1 MERGDQGRRKPSET
15 EHELNSGTAVFNNSH
30 VWFSTMNQ
38 HELQE
43 LLVAAKQEVAFSYSQ
58 ELSVALDSS
67 TASGV
72 PPVHELFCGF
82 IGSYRYVVT
91 SPTRKRKTLLPV
103 AEPQLLSEEHD
114 CSIGAGEIPVQE
126 NWRNLKRNKN
136 AVNTVKSDEDTLDW
150 SEIEY
155 ILDHCS

>member
-1 MERGDQGRRKPSET
+1 MEGGDQGRRKPSET
-15 EHELNSGTAVFNNSH
+15 EHELNSGIAVFNNSH

-58 ELSVALDSS
+58 ELSVALDGS

-91 SPTRKRKTLLPV
+91 SPTRKRETLLPV

-136 AVNTVKSDEDTLDW
+136 AVNTVKSDDDTLDW

>member
-15 EHELNSGTAVFNNSH
+15 EHELNSGMAVFNNSH

-91 SPTRKRKTLLPV
+91 SPTRKRETLLPV
-103 AEPQLLSEEHD
+103 AEPQLPSEEHD

-136 AVNTVKSDEDTLDW
+136 AVNTVKSDDDTLDW

>member
-15 EHELNSGTAVFNNSH
+15 EHELNSGMAVFNNSH

-91 SPTRKRKTLLPV
+91 SPTRKRETLLPV

-114 CSIGAGEIPVQE
+114 CSIGVGEIPVQE

-136 AVNTVKSDEDTLDW
+136 AVNSVKSDDDTLDW

>member
-15 EHELNSGTAVFNNSH
+15 EHELNSGMAVFNNSH
-30 VWFSTMNQ
+30 VWFSTVNQ

-91 SPTRKRKTLLPV
+91 SPTRKRETLLPV

-114 CSIGAGEIPVQE
+114 CSIGAGEIPGQE
-126 NWRNLKRNKN
+126 NGRNLKRNKN
-136 AVNTVKSDEDTLDW
+136 AVNTVKSDDDTLDW

>member
-1 MERGDQGRRKPSET
+1 MERGDQGRGKPSET
-15 EHELNSGTAVFNNSH
+15 EHELNSGIAVFNNSH

-91 SPTRKRKTLLPV
+91 SPTRKRETLLPV

-114 CSIGAGEIPVQE
+114 CSIGAGGIPVQE
-126 NWRNLKRNKN
+126 NWRNLNRNKN
-136 AVNTVKSDEDTLDW
+136 AVNTVKSDDDALDW
-150 SEIEY
+150 SEIEF

>member
-15 EHELNSGTAVFNNSH
+15 EHELNSGMAVFNNSH
-30 VWFSTMNQ
+30 VLFSTVNQ

-91 SPTRKRKTLLPV
+91 SPTRKRETLLPV

-136 AVNTVKSDEDTLDW
+136 AVNTVKSDDDTLDW

-155 ILDHCS
+155 ILDYWS

>member
-15 EHELNSGTAVFNNSH
+15 EHELNSGMAVFNNSH
-30 VWFSTMNQ
+30 VCFSTMNQ

-91 SPTRKRKTLLPV
+91 SPTRKRETLLPV

-114 CSIGAGEIPVQE
+114 CSIGAGEIPGQE
-126 NWRNLKRNKN
+126 NGRNLKRNKN
-136 AVNTVKSDEDTLDW
+136 AVNTVKSDDDTLDW

>member
-15 EHELNSGTAVFNNSH
+15 EHELNSGMAVFNNSH

-43 LLVAAKQEVAFSYSQ
+43 LLVAAKQEVAFTYSQ

-91 SPTRKRKTLLPV
+91 SPTRKRETLLPF
-103 AEPQLLSEEHD
+103 AEPQLLSEEYD

-136 AVNTVKSDEDTLDW
+136 AVNTVKSDDDTLDW
-150 SEIEY
+150 SETEY

>member
-15 EHELNSGTAVFNNSH
+15 EHELNSGMAVFNNSH

-43 LLVAAKQEVAFSYSQ
+43 LLVVAKQEVAFSYSQ

-91 SPTRKRKTLLPV
+91 SPTRKRETLLPV

-114 CSIGAGEIPVQE
+114 CSIGTGEIPVQE

-136 AVNTVKSDEDTLDW
+136 AVNTVKSDDDTLDW

>member
-1 MERGDQGRRKPSET
+1 MEGGDQGRRKPSET
-15 EHELNSGTAVFNNSH
+15 EHELNSGIAVFNNSH

-67 TASGV
+67 TTSGV

-91 SPTRKRKTLLPV
+91 SPTRKRETLLPV

>member
-1 MERGDQGRRKPSET
+1 MERGDQGRRKLSET
-15 EHELNSGTAVFNNSH
+15 EHELNSGMTVFNNSH

-82 IGSYRYVVT
+82 IGSYRYVMT
-91 SPTRKRKTLLPV
+91 SPTRKRETLLPV
-103 AEPQLLSEEHD
+103 AEPQLLSEERD

-136 AVNTVKSDEDTLDW
+136 AVNTLKSDDDTLDW

>member
-1 MERGDQGRRKPSET
+1 MEGGDQGRRKPSET
-15 EHELNSGTAVFNNSH
+15 EHELNSGIAVFNNSH

-91 SPTRKRKTLLPV
+91 SPTRKRETLLPV

-114 CSIGAGEIPVQE
+114 CSIGAGKIPVQE

-136 AVNTVKSDEDTLDW
+136 AVNTVKSDDDTLDW

>member
-1 MERGDQGRRKPSET
+1 MEGGDQGRRKPSET
-15 EHELNSGTAVFNNSH
+15 EHELNSGMAVFNNSH

-91 SPTRKRKTLLPV
+91 SPTRKRETLLPV

-114 CSIGAGEIPVQE
+114 CSIGAGEIPGQE
-126 NWRNLKRNKN
+126 NGRNLKRNKN
-136 AVNTVKSDEDTLDW
+136 AVNTVKSDDDTLDW

>member
-1 MERGDQGRRKPSET
+1 MEGGDQGRRKPSET
-15 EHELNSGTAVFNNSH
+15 EHELNSGMAVFNNSH

-91 SPTRKRKTLLPV
+91 SPTRKRETLLPV
-103 AEPQLLSEEHD
+103 AEPQLLSEHD

-136 AVNTVKSDEDTLDW
+136 AVNTVKSDDDTLDW

>member
-1 MERGDQGRRKPSET
+1 MERGDQGRRKTSET
-15 EHELNSGTAVFNNSH
+15 EHELNSGMAVFNNSH

-91 SPTRKRKTLLPV
+91 SPTRKRETLLPV

-114 CSIGAGEIPVQE
+114 CSIGAGEISVQE

-136 AVNTVKSDEDTLDW
+136 AVNTVKSDDDTLDW

>member
-1 MERGDQGRRKPSET
+1 MEGGDQGRRKPSET
-15 EHELNSGTAVFNNSH
+15 EHELNSGIAVFNNSH
-30 VWFSTMNQ
+30 VWFSTVNQ

-91 SPTRKRKTLLPV
+91 SPTRKRETLLPV
-103 AEPQLLSEEHD
+103 AEPQLLSEEHV

-136 AVNTVKSDEDTLDW
+136 AVNTVKSDDDTLDW

>member
-15 EHELNSGTAVFNNSH
+15 EHELNSGMAVFNNSH

-91 SPTRKRKTLLPV
+91 SPTRKRETLLPV
-103 AEPQLLSEEHD
+103 AEPQLLSEERD

-126 NWRNLKRNKN
+126 NWRNLNRNKN
-136 AVNTVKSDEDTLDW
+136 AVNTVKSDDDTLDW

>member
-15 EHELNSGTAVFNNSH
+15 EHELNSGMAVFNNSH

-91 SPTRKRKTLLPV
+91 SPTRKRETLLPV

-114 CSIGAGEIPVQE
+114 CSIGVGEIPVQE

-136 AVNTVKSDEDTLDW
+136 AVNTVKSDDDTLDW

>member
-1 MERGDQGRRKPSET
+1 MEGGDQGRRKPSET
-15 EHELNSGTAVFNNSH
+15 EHELNSGIAVFNNSH

-91 SPTRKRKTLLPV
+91 SPTRKRETLLPV

-114 CSIGAGEIPVQE
+114 CRIGAGEISVQE

-136 AVNTVKSDEDTLDW
+136 AVNTVKSDDDTLDW

>member
-15 EHELNSGTAVFNNSH
+15 EHELNSGMAVFHNSH
-30 VWFSTMNQ
+30 VWFSTVNQ

-91 SPTRKRKTLLPV
+91 SPTRKRETLLPV

-136 AVNTVKSDEDTLDW
+136 AVDTVKSDDDTLDW

>member
-15 EHELNSGTAVFNNSH
+15 EHELNSGMAVFNNSQ
-30 VWFSTMNQ
+30 VLFSTVNQ

-91 SPTRKRKTLLPV
+91 SPTRKRETLLPV

-136 AVNTVKSDEDTLDW
+136 AVNTVKSDDDTLDW

-155 ILDHCS
+155 ILDHWS

>member
-15 EHELNSGTAVFNNSH
+15 EHELNSGMAVFNNSH
-30 VWFSTMNQ
+30 VWFSTVNQ

-91 SPTRKRKTLLPV
+91 SPTRKRETLLPV

-114 CSIGAGEIPVQE
+114 CSIGTGEIPVQE
-126 NWRNLKRNKN
+126 NWRNLNRNKN
-136 AVNTVKSDEDTLDW
+136 AVNTVKSDDDALDW